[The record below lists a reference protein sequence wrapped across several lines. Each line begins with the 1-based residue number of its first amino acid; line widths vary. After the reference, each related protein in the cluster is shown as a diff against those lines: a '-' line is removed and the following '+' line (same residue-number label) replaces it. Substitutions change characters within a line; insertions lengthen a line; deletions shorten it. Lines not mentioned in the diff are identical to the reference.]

1 MDQMHF
7 VKSYKFLKRGG
18 IKIIQKEV
26 TLTLK
31 SSIVGIYFPANN
43 CNNK

>member
-7 VKSYKFLKRGG
+7 IKSCKFLKKGG

-31 SSIVGIYFPANN
+31 SRIVGVDFPTNN